1 MTNTNTPATLVP
13 TLIAQQPDPLH
24 LRELLDCEL
33 LLVGGG
39 QGEFSFN

>member
-1 MTNTNTPATLVP
+1 MSNFPSPVSPAP
-13 TLIAQQPDPLH
+13 TSDASSADI
-24 LRELLDCEL
+24 RELLDVEL